1 MKAEYLL
8 VDGYNIIFTWSKL
21 KKLADV
27 SLEQARDKLIDILDE
42 YQGIK
47 KMCVIIVFDAH
58 LVKGNVGSIYKYSDD
73 VYVVYTK
80 EAETADNYIERTTET
95 MKENYDITVATSDG
109 LEQIIIMSKGARR
122 ISANDLLGDVKR
134 SKKYIREQIQSYK
147 PIKNNML
154 IKNLDKETAEW
165 MEKMRRQ

>member
-1 MKAEYLL
+1 MLRIL
-8 VDGYNIIFTWSKL
+8 IIQHTT
-21 KKLADV
+21 
-27 SLEQARDKLIDILDE
+27 
-42 YQGIK
+42 
-47 KMCVIIVFDAH
+47 
-58 LVKGNVGSIYKYSDD
+58 GSIYKYSDD

-122 ISANDLLGDVKR
+122 ISANDLLDDVKR

>member
-47 KMCVIIVFDAH
+47 KMCVIIVTNFNNSTH
-58 LVKGNVGSIYKYSDD
+58 NRKY
-73 VYVVYTK
+73 
-80 EAETADNYIERTTET
+80 
-95 MKENYDITVATSDG
+95 
-109 LEQIIIMSKGARR
+109 L
-122 ISANDLLGDVKR
+122 
-134 SKKYIREQIQSYK
+134 
-147 PIKNNML
+147 
-154 IKNLDKETAEW
+154 
-165 MEKMRRQ
+165 